1 MRDLVVWVLFFAT
14 TVYGH
19 VAMKLAVDRSSG
31 TVAAALSAWGVSAV
45 VAWGASSLL
54 WMLVLAKESLFR
66 ASTISSLRYALV
78 IAAAW
83 AMTRKTPTA
92 SGLAGACLVA
102 IGVYLARD

>member
-1 MRDLVVWVLFFAT
+1 MRELIVWSLFFAT
-14 TVYGH
+14 TMYGH
-19 VAMKLAVDRSSG
+19 VAMKLAVDRNTG
-31 TVAAALSAWGVSAV
+31 TVAAALSAWGISAV
-45 VAWGASSLL
+45 AAWGASSLL

-66 ASTISSLRYALV
+66 ASTISSLRYVFV

>member
-1 MRDLVVWVLFFAT
+1 MRDFVVWVLFFAT

-19 VAMKLAVDRSSG
+19 VAMKLAVDRNPG
-31 TVAAALSAWGVSAV
+31 TVSAALSAWGISAV
-45 VAWGASSLL
+45 TAWGASSLL

-66 ASTISSLRYALV
+66 ASTISSMRYVFV

-83 AMTRKTPTA
+83 AMTRRTPTA
-92 SGLAGACLVA
+92 SSLAGVCLVA